1 MEQSTINNLKTELLN
16 DLVSVVTVMEETYKY
31 HPENPERIDIIQ
43 EYANLKV
50 IKKDIEAEL
59 EELKD

>member
-1 MEQSTINNLKTELLN
+1 MEQSEINYLKTELLN
-16 DLVSVVTVMEETYKY
+16 DLVSVVTVMEEIYKY

>member
-1 MEQSTINNLKTELLN
+1 MEQEEKNYLKTELLN

-59 EELKD
+59 EELKS

>member
-1 MEQSTINNLKTELLN
+1 MEQSEKNYLKTELLN

-31 HPENPERIDIIQ
+31 HPEKPERIDIIQ

>member
-1 MEQSTINNLKTELLN
+1 MEQAEINYLKTELLN
-16 DLVSVVTVMEETYKY
+16 DLVSVVTVMEEIYKY

>member
-1 MEQSTINNLKTELLN
+1 MEQEEKNYLKTELLN

-50 IKKDIEAEL
+50 IKKDIEVEL

>member
-1 MEQSTINNLKTELLN
+1 MEQSEKNYLKTELLN

>member
-1 MEQSTINNLKTELLN
+1 MEQSEKNYLKTELLN

-50 IKKDIEAEL
+50 IKIDIEAEL

>member
-1 MEQSTINNLKTELLN
+1 MEQSEINYLKTELLN